1 MVTSSELREMFLKF
15 FESRGHKRLPGAS
28 LVPKD
33 DPTLLLTGAGMVP
46 FKPYFLGKARPES
59 TRVTTCQP
67 CMRTPD
73 IDNVGKTD
81 RHGTFFEM
89 LGNFSFGDYFK
100 EEVIPWAWEF
110 VTEYLKI
117 PGEKLWVTIYQ
128 DDDEAFEIWNKKVG
142 VPAERIVRLGK
153 DTNFWEIGVGPC
165 GPCSEIFVDRGPGY
179 GCGEPDCDIECG
191 CDRFMEFWNLV
202 FIQYHKDEAGEYHLL
217 SKKSIDTGMGL
228 ERTAAFLQG
237 VTSIMEVDHVKPIVN
252 FIAGLAGTKYGADPK
267 NDISIRVITDHARGV
282 AFMVK
287 DGILP
292 DNEGRGYVL
301 RRLLRRAARYGR
313 LLGIEGSFLPK
324 VVRVVIDQM
333 QGAYPEFVE
342 RGDYI
347 LKVIAQEEEHFQSTL
362 DQGMSLLS
370 QIIEKVKGRGGREIE
385 GPDAFRLH
393 DTYGFPLELT
403 REIAAEQGLGV
414 DEAGFAEAMEQQ
426 RQRARAARQETGYLG
441 KESAV
446 FTLLGRRLST
456 EFVGYDRTEV
466 EGKIVAIV
474 RNGQEAAEA
483 ASGQEAEIILD
494 VTPFYAESGGQV
506 ADTGTI
512 TGVDGQFKVDHVRKP
527 VEALFV
533 HKGLVTAGGLRVGD
547 RVLAS
552 VYGRDRLAT
561 ARNHSAT
568 HLLHKALKIVLGD
581 HANQA
586 GSLVSPDRLRF
597 DFTHFAPVT
606 DEELFK
612 VEKIV
617 NEKVMEDLPIT
628 TQVTT
633 LEQAMKMEATAL
645 FGEKYGDVVRVVSM
659 GDFSTELCGGTH
671 LKATGQIGLFK
682 ILSENGIA
690 AGTRRIE
697 AVTGKGALEEMDARE
712 KALQSLCDRLKVAPE
727 NVVERVEKLL
737 ADFKDLEREATLFKR
752 KMAVNKV
759 GELLNQA
766 IEVAGVKAVVAAV
779 EHMDAEALRD
789 MGDQLRVRLGSGV
802 VVLGTAESGKVSLVA
817 MATPDAVSRG
827 VHAGNLLK
835 AAAKVAG
842 GGGGGRPDMAQ
853 AGGKDPAKLA
863 AALDTA
869 RDLISQQLQ

>member
-1 MVTSSELREMFLKF
+1 MFLKF
-15 FESRGHKRLPGAS
+15 FESKGHKRLPGAS

-59 TRVTTCQP
+59 TRATTCQP

-100 EEVIPWAWEF
+100 EEAIPWAWEF

-117 PGEKLWVTIYQ
+117 PGEKLWVTIYL

-191 CDRFMEFWNLV
+191 CDRFMEIWNLV

-217 SKKSIDTGMGL
+217 PKKSIDTGMGL
-228 ERTAAFLQG
+228 ERTSAYLQG
-237 VTSIMEVDHVKPIVN
+237 VTSIMEVDHIQPIVN

-267 NDISIRVITDHARGV
+267 NDVSIRVITDHARGV
-282 AFMVK
+282 TFMVK

-324 VVRVVIDQM
+324 VARVVVDQM
-333 QGAYPEFVE
+333 QGAYPELVE
-342 RGDYI
+342 RRDYL

-385 GPDAFRLH
+385 GQDAFRLH

-414 DEAGFAEAMEQQ
+414 DEAGFAGAMEEQ

-446 FTLLGRRLST
+446 FTLLGQRLGT

-466 EGKIVAIV
+466 EGKIVAIA
-474 RNGQEAAEA
+474 RNGQEVAEA

-494 VTPFYAESGGQV
+494 ATPFYAESGGQV

-512 TGVDGQFKVDHVRKP
+512 TGVDGQFKVDQVRKP
-527 VEALFV
+527 MEGLFV

-568 HLLHKALKIVLGD
+568 HLLHKALKIVLGN

-586 GSLVSPDRLRF
+586 GSLVTPDRLRF

-617 NEKVMEDLPIT
+617 NEMVMANLPIT

-712 KALQSLCDRLKVAPE
+712 KALRSLCDRLKVAPE

-766 IEVAGVKAVVAAV
+766 IEVAGVKAVVATV

-789 MGDQLRVRLGSGV
+789 MGDQLRARLGSGV

>member
-1 MVTSSELREMFLKF
+1 MFLKF
-15 FESRGHKRLPGAS
+15 FESKGHKRLPGAS

-46 FKPYFLGKARPES
+46 FKPYFLGKAKPES

-100 EEVIPWAWEF
+100 EDAIPWAWEF
-110 VTEYLKI
+110 VTQHLKI
-117 PGEKLWVTIYQ
+117 PKEKLWVTIYL

-191 CDRFMEFWNLV
+191 CDRFMEIWNLV
-202 FIQYHKDEAGEYHLL
+202 FIQYHKDENGEYHLL
-217 SKKSIDTGMGL
+217 PKKSIDTGMGL
-228 ERTAAFLQG
+228 ERTAAYLQG
-237 VTSIMEVDHVKPIVN
+237 ETSLLEVDHIKPIVER
-252 FIAGLAGTKYGADPK
+252 IAGLAGTRYGADPK

-282 AFMVK
+282 TFMVK

-301 RRLLRRAARYGR
+301 RRLLRRAVRYGR

-324 VVRVVIDQM
+324 VVQVVIDQM
-333 QGAYPEFVE
+333 QGAYPELRE
-342 RGDYI
+342 RQDYI
-347 LKVIAQEEEHFQSTL
+347 LRVIAQEEQHFQATL
-362 DQGMSLLS
+362 DQGISLLS
-370 QIIEKVKGRGGREIE
+370 EIIGKIKARGGREVE
-385 GPDAFRLH
+385 GQDAFRLH

-403 REIAAEQGLGV
+403 KEIAAENGLNV
-414 DEAGFAEAMEQQ
+414 DEAGFAQAMEQQ

-441 KESAV
+441 KESAIYA
-446 FTLLGRRLST
+446 LLGQRLST
-456 EFVGYDRTEV
+456 EFVGYERTEV
-466 EGKIVAIV
+466 ESKIVTMV
-474 RNGQEAAEA
+474 KDGQEITEA
-483 ASGQEAEIILD
+483 VAGQEVEIILD

-512 TGVDGQFKVDHVRKP
+512 TGIDGQLKVDHVRKP
-527 VEALFV
+527 VEPLFV
-533 HKGLVTAGGLRVGD
+533 HKGLVTAGRLRVGEL
-547 RVLAS
+547 VLAS

-568 HLLHKALKIVLGD
+568 HLLHKALKLVLGN

-586 GSLVSPDRLRF
+586 GSLVAPGRLRF
-597 DFTHFAPVT
+597 DFTHFAPLS
-606 DEELFK
+606 DEELFA

-617 NEKVMEDLPIT
+617 NEKVMENLPIT
-628 TQVTT
+628 TEVTT
-633 LEQAMKMEATAL
+633 LEQAMRMEATAL
-645 FGEKYGDVVRVVSM
+645 FGEKYGEVVRVVSM

-712 KALQSLCDRLKVAPE
+712 KALQALCDKLKATPE
-727 NVVERVEKLL
+727 TVVERVEKLL
-737 ADFKDLEREATLFKR
+737 SDYKEAEREMALFKQ

-766 IEVAGVKAVVAAV
+766 TEVAGVKAVVAAV
-779 EHMDAEALRD
+779 EHMDAEALRN
-789 MGDQLRVRLGSGV
+789 MGDQLRARLGSGV

-835 AAAKVAG
+835 AAAQVAG

-853 AGGKDPAKLA
+853 AGGKNPAKLT
-863 AALDTA
+863 AALAKA
-869 RDLISQQLQ
+869 RDLIRQQLQ